1 MQDFHGSL
9 MVASAIKSYCHG
21 VGCTCLNY
29 KFLCGGKKTCV
40 KQAII
45 IKRSYNNDFMNVGV
59 ESLAS

>member
-1 MQDFHGSL
+1 
-9 MVASAIKSYCHG
+9 MVASAIKSYCHD

-29 KFLCGGKKTCV
+29 NCLCRGKKKACI

-59 ESLAS
+59 ESQASKILLRRI